1 MSDINRNI
9 LIIDDSLTVCL
20 MLKSWLVKEGF
31 SVETATNVNEA
42 KQKVKEQP
50 FDLILC
56 DIRMPDAGDGFSFL
70 SWVKEYDS
78 DILVIMMTGY
88 ADIESAVESMKSGAA
103 DYISKPIASEQL
115 FKKIEEAFILQD
127 NILKQS
133 RFSNDF
139 VKFPGEEYS
148 LLYEKLE
155 YTAEN
160 DMHRLIIGDRGTGK
174 LSVVKYIYEKGFH
187 LLKPLVIF
195 DIDKSA
201 DTTSSQRAPSDALED
216 KSPLMRKFYEAKGG
230 LLYIRQ
236 LSRLNINQQNEL
248 LDILTKQ
255 KRGDGFTQVIM
266 STDMSKQKLQERLIP
281 KLYLLIEKDSITL
294 PTLQGKREAIIFMAG
309 HFLRFAN
316 STLDKQIETIDPVV
330 EEQLSQYAWPGN
342 IQELKNCIIKAAL
355 LTEGSHIPASI
366 APELFG
372 NSAKSESRTFQPRPI
387 QGLRK
392 ENYEK
397 EKIIEALELAKGNKT
412 MAASILNIDRKTLYN
427 KIKLYNV
434 HTHN

>member
-1 MSDINRNI
+1 
-9 LIIDDSLTVCL
+9 

-31 SVETATNVNEA
+31 GVETATSVNEA
-42 KQKVKEQP
+42 KQRVKEQP

-56 DIRMPDAGDGFSFL
+56 DIRMPEAGDGFNFL

-115 FKKIEEAFILQD
+115 FKKIEEAFVLQD
-127 NILKQS
+127 NMLKQS
-133 RFSNDF
+133 RLSNDF
-139 VKFPGEEYS
+139 VKLPGEEYS
-148 LLYEKLE
+148 LLYENLE
-155 YTAEN
+155 YVVEN
-160 DMHRLIIGDRGTGK
+160 DIHRLIIGDRGTGK
-174 LSVVKYIYEKGFH
+174 LSVVKYIYEKGSH
-187 LLKPLVIF
+187 LSKPLVIF

-201 DTTSSQRAPSDALED
+201 DSSQRVSLED

-236 LSRLNINQQNEL
+236 LSRLNVHQQDEL
-248 LDILTKQ
+248 LNILTKQ

-281 KLYLLIEKDSITL
+281 KLYLLIEKNCITL
-294 PTLQGKREAIIFMAG
+294 PTLQGKKEAILFMAG

-330 EEQLSQYAWPGN
+330 QEHLSQYAWPGN

-355 LTEGSHIPASI
+355 LTEGSHIPSSI
-366 APELFG
+366 VPELFG
-372 NSAKSESRTFQPRPI
+372 SSAKSENRTIQTTPI

-427 KIKLYNV
+427 KIKLYHV
-434 HTHN
+434 HTHNG